1 MDLSNIKAVAAVSQ
15 VATRTF
21 GKSLFVVK
29 KYSPEILISV
39 GVLGVVTSAVLAS
52 KATLRLEDVVDRTK
66 DHLEKAHDLHVQERA
81 DYTDQ
86 DYQKDV
92 ISIYT
97 RSVIDIIKLYGP
109 PVTLGLAS
117 IACIVGAHGIMK
129 QRNVALIGAYK
140 AMETSFA
147 KYRQNVAEIIGED
160 KEREVRLGFREEVI
174 EDEEGNAK
182 TVTHVDGVGP
192 HGYSQYARF
201 FDETSVNW
209 SRDAGYNLMFLRA
222 AQNHANDLLH
232 ARGYVFLNEVY
243 AQIGIP
249 MSQDGQLVGWVRTGS
264 GDGYVDFGIYDFVSD
279 DRRAFVN
286 GLERS
291 ILLDFNVDGFIQ
303 DKI

>member
-1 MDLSNIKAVAAVSQ
+1 MDISNIKQ
-15 VATRTF
+15 VATISQTATRAF
-21 GKSLFVVK
+21 GKGVFLVK

-39 GVLGVVTSAVLAS
+39 GVVGVVSSAVLAS
-52 KATLRLEDVVDRTK
+52 KATLRLEDVVDNTK
-66 DHLEKAHDLHVQERA
+66 SNLEKAHDLHVQERA

-97 RSVIDIIKLYGP
+97 KSVIDIVKLYGP
-109 PVTLGLAS
+109 PITLGLAS
-117 IACIVGAHGIMK
+117 IACIIGAHGIMK

-140 AMETSFA
+140 AMETSFS
-147 KYRQNVAEIIGED
+147 KYRESVKEVLGEE
-160 KEREVRLGFREEVI
+160 KERDIRLGFREEVE
-174 EDEEGNAK
+174 EDEEGNAR

-201 FDETSVNW
+201 FDESSPNW

-232 ARGYVFLNEVY
+232 ARGYVFLNEIY
-243 AQIGIP
+243 THLGIP
-249 MSQDGQLVGWVRTGS
+249 MSQEGQLVGWTRKGN
-264 GDGYVDFGIYDFVSD
+264 GDGYVDFGIYDFESD

-303 DKI
+303 DRI